1 MKVKKLF
8 EGKEEKFGVKTIT
21 ADDSKTVYFKTRDE
35 VEAYFK
41 KMKEKLGSKL
51 KSIIKLE
58 KDINGWG
65 ALREEVED
73 GALRTKISQLLQK
86 YGMNQLAANSKSYLL
101 LNSEH
106 QNEDFIKNELEK
118 YKSDLSA
125 SKESLVQ
132 KILELIKEQ

>member
-1 MKVKKLF
+1 
-8 EGKEEKFGVKTIT
+8 
-21 ADDSKTVYFKTRDE
+21 
-35 VEAYFK
+35 
-41 KMKEKLGSKL
+41 MKEKLGSKL